1 MDEANIL
8 FLTGAEKKPL
18 PVDDQGNGLPV
29 NPGPPEAADAT
40 VPIQILKTVADPNI
54 PEALAVDGTFFRT
67 ATLIRHSDQARTPN
81 VGNVWVG
88 VNSADGEQPK
98 KILPDGECSIIAPDG
113 QKYDLNDFY
122 LDVANAGD
130 GVVVEYS

>member
-40 VPIQILKTVADPNI
+40 VPIQILKTVADPGT

-67 ATLIRHSDQARTPN
+67 ATLIAHNDWDVSNT
-81 VGNVWVG
+81 GNVRLG
-88 VNSADGEQPK
+88 ASSINGRQPVTM
-98 KILPDGECSIIAPDG
+98 PPGSVWNIIAPDG
-113 QKYDLNDFY
+113 QKYDLNDYY
-122 LDVANAGD
+122 LDVDTAAD
-130 GVVVEYS
+130 GVVIIYS

>member
-40 VPIQILKTVADPNI
+40 VPIQILKTVADPGT

-67 ATLIRHSDQARTPN
+67 ATLIAHNDWDVSNT
-81 VGNVWVG
+81 GNVRLG
-88 VNSADGEQPK
+88 ASSINGRQPVTM
-98 KILPDGECSIIAPDG
+98 PPGSVWNIIAPDG
-113 QKYDLNDFY
+113 QKYDLNDYY
-122 LDVANAGD
+122 LDVDTAAD
-130 GVVVEYS
+130 GVVIEYS